1 MPNKPFNLLLLS
13 LSVMTAACSTVTP
26 KPLVIPPVSNL
37 PSQHFYDGEKP
48 ARELSAGSGIVHYDN
63 EPEPFVGPLSPTFSL
78 SGQNPDLLVRIGSN
92 DQQQYTGPATGYLD
106 HWLASKAAMME
117 EMQNPAKVD
126 MTVHFGFN
134 KTGILDPER
143 LNAVL
148 YSEKL
153 HPNTQILVNGY
164 TDNIGGKG
172 RHNQILSQQRAL
184 EVKRVLVEHGVPDEL
199 VETEGLGPKNP
210 VGNNKTSEGR
220 AMNRRAESNIHP
232 VGTGEQAED
241 TQTREEAV
249 SEEEL
254 AKEAP

>member
-1 MPNKPFNLLLLS
+1 MRNKSFNLLLLG
-13 LSVMTAACSTVTP
+13 LTACTTVAPP
-26 KPLVIPPVSNL
+26 KPLPVQSV
-37 PSQHFYDGEKP
+37 SATAAQHFYDAAMTTGEIG
-48 ARELSAGSGIVHYDN
+48 AQSGIVRYED

-78 SGQNPDLLVRIGSN
+78 SGQNPDLLVRLGSD
-92 DQQQYTGPATGYLD
+92 DQQRYTVPATGYLD
-106 HWLASKAAMME
+106 HWLASKAAMIE
-117 EMQNPAKVD
+117 EMQNPAQID

-134 KTGILDPER
+134 ETNILDPER

-164 TDNIGGKG
+164 TDNIGGSG

-184 EVKRVLVEHGVPDEL
+184 EVKRVLVEHGVPDDL

-210 VGNNKTSEGR
+210 VASNKTAEGR
-220 AMNRRAESNIHP
+220 AVNRRAESNIHP
-232 VGTGEQAED
+232 AGAGEDMQTN
-241 TQTREEAV
+241 TQTKEETV

-254 AKEAP
+254 NQQDSP